1 MADDDH
7 SLLLLDLLDTIEIRS
22 HCVELERVHSFEEL
36 NEKKFR
42 KLFDFQSKQ
51 YCLFC
56 LYCLLCLRHG
66 KWHSQQ
72 TTAANTKHGRLAY
85 HVLYVVNT

>member
-7 SLLLLDLLDTIEIRS
+7 SLLLFDFLDTIEIRS
-22 HCVELERVHSFEEL
+22 HCVELERVHPFEEL

-42 KLFDFQSKQ
+42 KLFDFQSTQ

-56 LYCLLCLRHG
+56 LRHG
-66 KWHSQQ
+66 KSHSQQ
-72 TTAANTKHGRLAY
+72 TTAAISKH
-85 HVLYVVNT
+85 